1 MSITLKSIQD
11 ILGMNFF
18 VPNYQRGYRWTTQQ
32 VEDLLNDIQEFIDR
46 TTGEHEIY
54 CLQPLVVVK
63 KSENDQD
70 RLNKI
75 KESDNLQTV
84 KDLLK
89 DSWDVIDGQQRLTTI
104 KILLSC
110 LDEEVESYN
119 ITYETRENSAT
130 FLNKIPEKQ
139 KDDFNIDFFHMWQAK
154 DTINSWFDDNYKD
167 KDKNKFKEVLLN
179 KVKFIWYESTECD
192 PISVFTRL
200 NIGKIPLTDAELI
213 KALFLNQSN
222 FSDRKNAESIR
233 FCQLEI
239 AAEWDNIEYTL
250 QNDEFWLFIHSLG
263 WSKPT
268 RIDFIFDL
276 MQKNND
282 LGLKSEEQKH
292 IGTDEHK
299 TFRYFYEYF
308 KNNKKD
314 IDGKK
319 LRDDI
324 WRKVKKYFQIFN
336 EWYNDLELYH
346 YVGYLLSFPNTSKK
360 TPNITYLL
368 EEWEKQ
374 NKDGFKKVLTV
385 MIKKSIEQ
393 CNNLTK
399 EYEISGSP
407 KTQCRPLLLLFNIQ
421 TVIDQNKRMIEDEK
435 YRIGVFYKFPFHLF
449 KLEQWDIEHIA
460 SNTENR
466 LEKFKDQKEYLLNI
480 LYENELSK
488 DTVNV
493 YMNEEI
499 KKKISEFF
507 ESQKTEDFKAIL
519 DKLEKK
525 HDNFEVSWNKNKI
538 WNFALLDST
547 TNRSYHNDTFP
558 TKRRK
563 IIDKDKGVAT
573 TLEWDINQK
582 QLKITENMNVI
593 AFVPPCTKNVFLKY
607 YTPMKSDLMFWSEK
621 DAENY
626 QNEIFKK
633 LEQFGVKMQGE
644 ETNEK

>member
-18 VPNYQRGYRWTTQQ
+18 IPNYQRGYRWTKQQ
-32 VEDLLNDIQEFIDR
+32 VVDLLNDIQEFIDR

-54 CLQPLVVVK
+54 CLQPLVVIK
-63 KSENDQD
+63 KSENDED
-70 RLNKI
+70 KLNKI

-104 KILLSC
+104 KILLAC
-110 LDEEVESYN
+110 LDQESQESYD
-119 ITYETRENSAT
+119 IAYETRENSAT

-139 KDDFNIDFFHMWQAK
+139 KDDFNIDFYHMWQAK

-222 FSDRKNAESIR
+222 FSDRENAESIR
-233 FCQLEI
+233 FYQLEI

-308 KNNKKD
+308 KNNKTN

-346 YVGYLLSFPNTSKK
+346 HIGYLLAEKPTHITELLKK
-360 TPNITYLL
+360 
-368 EEWEKQ
+368 WEA
-374 NKDGFKKVLTV
+374 KDKDEFKKYLKNEIANS
-385 MIKKSIEQ
+385 IKG
-393 CNNLTK
+393 CNILAK
-399 EYEISGSP
+399 EYDSGCP
-407 KTQCRPLLLLFNIQ
+407 KTHSRPLLLLFNIQ
-421 TVIDQNKRMIEDEK
+421 TVIDQNKRMIEEQK

-449 KLEQWDIEHIA
+449 KLEKWDIEHIA
-460 SNTENR
+460 SNTDNK
-466 LEKFKDQKEYLLNI
+466 LEEFKDQKEYLLNI

-488 DTVNV
+488 DTGNVNIDDG
-493 YMNEEI
+493 I
-499 KKKISEFF
+499 KELIAAFF
-507 ESQKTEDFKAIL
+507 ESKNTDYYNKIL
-519 DKLEKK
+519 KQLEKEYGDGK
-525 HDNFEVSWNKNKI
+525 VSWNKNKI
-538 WNFALLDST
+538 WNFVLLDRT

-563 IIDKDKGVAT
+563 IIDKDKGIAT

-607 YTPMKSDLMFWSEK
+607 YTPIKNDLMFWSQK